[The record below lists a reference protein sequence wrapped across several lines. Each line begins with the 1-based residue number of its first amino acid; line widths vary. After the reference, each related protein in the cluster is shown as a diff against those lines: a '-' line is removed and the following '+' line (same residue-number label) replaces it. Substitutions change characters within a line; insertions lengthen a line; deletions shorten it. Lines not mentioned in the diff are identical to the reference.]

1 MDKVRRGLARSLAY
15 LYVYARRFR
24 YAILTVMVLLFFFS
38 PSVMYEINGWLYVML
53 DPGHGGDDPGCNF
66 GKVMEKD
73 VTMQV
78 AKKVAILLE
87 QHKVKIVFAREG
99 DATVDKYDRVRH
111 ANREKVDIYV
121 SIHCNSLERGT
132 MQGIETYWGPW
143 KREGQFLATAIHNAT
158 VKTTN
163 ANDIFVRSKEFAVVR
178 HTKMASALIE
188 IGYLSDPEERK
199 KIDFIRISAIG
210 SGRHYQWSFGICS
223 ILSGKRRTIKI
234 THRMFYSV
242 GFVMP
247 LRLALLMPPVM
258 CCSLASK
265 KQARMIESSPYLPR
279 MASMAEFSLESFSD
293 CW

>member
-38 PSVMYEINGWLYVML
+38 PSVMYEINEAQEAKAYNQFTLVKPEKPRLASDNYINGWLYVML

-158 VKTTN
+158 VKSTN

-199 KIDFIRISAIG
+199 KLTS
-210 SGRHYQWSFGICS
+210 SGYQQLVAEGITNGV
-223 ILSGKRRTIKI
+223 LE
-234 THRMFYSV
+234 F
-242 GFVMP
+242 
-247 LRLALLMPPVM
+247 A
-258 CCSLASK
+258 AS
-265 KQARMIESSPYLPR
+265 YLEKEEP
-279 MASMAEFSLESFSD
+279 
-293 CW
+293 